1 MEYGYERAK
10 YDVENAPEEAAEWVG
25 EKVGEVERFGDEV
38 EGAYDAG
45 VEEGRD
51 GW

>member
-1 MEYGYERAK
+1 M
-10 YDVENAPEEAAEWVG
+10 ENAPEEAAGWVG

-38 EGAYDAG
+38 EAAYDAG
-45 VEEGRD
+45 EAEGRD